1 MCGALCFGMSQLV
14 GFRSFDGTFFFFSS
28 VGHNCLFS
36 ISAVYSLRAG
46 RFWRGLA
53 SCSVE
58 HAALVGWDHVLDV
71 DERVITAVRLEHFK
85 CFRDFVAEVVSLA
98 LSIVDLVTLV
108 QILSLEQVHD
118 WQDLTV
124 VGHQSFTN
132 SLAGHNESLKDGEG
146 SCNNFGIARVKCG

>member
-1 MCGALCFGMSQLV
+1 MSQLV
-14 GFRSFDGTFFFFSS
+14 GYRLFDGTFVFFSS

-36 ISAVYSLRAG
+36 ISAVYSLMAG

-53 SCSVE
+53 RCSVE

-71 DERVITAVRLEHFK
+71 NERVIAAVLLEHFE
-85 CFRDFVAEVVSLA
+85 CLSDHIAEVVSLA
-98 LSIVDLVTLV
+98 LSIVDLVSLV

-118 WQDLTV
+118 WQNLAI
-124 VGHQSFTN
+124 VGHQSFTD
-132 SLAGHNESLKDGEG
+132 SLAGLNESLKDAKG

>member
-1 MCGALCFGMSQLV
+1 MCGALCFGLSQLV
-14 GFRSFDGTFFFFSS
+14 GYRSFDGTFFFFSS

-71 DERVITAVRLEHFK
+71 DERVITAVLLEHFE
-85 CFRDFVAEVVSLA
+85 CLGDCIAEVHSLA
-98 LSIVDLVTLV
+98 LRVVDLVALV

-124 VGHQSFTN
+124 VGHQSFTDR
-132 SLAGHNESLKDGEG
+132 LAGHNERLKDVKG
-146 SCNNFGIARVKCG
+146 SCNNLGITRV

>member
-1 MCGALCFGMSQLV
+1 MCGALFLCMSQLV
-14 GFRSFDGTFFFFSS
+14 GYRLFDGTFFFSS

-46 RFWRGLA
+46 WFWRGLA

-71 DERVITAVRLEHFK
+71 DESVIAAVNLEHFER
-85 CFRDFVAEVVSLA
+85 CRDHIAKVVSLA
-98 LSIVDLVTLV
+98 LSIVDLVSLV

-132 SLAGHNESLKDGEG
+132 RLTGLNESLKDAKG
-146 SCNNFGIARVKCG
+146 SCNNFGVARVKCG